1 MGWSSPARRSAR
13 SGFIPSKP
21 EPTKDRSRQPPES
34 TPAAFFRSSGGF
46 RLIVF
51 GERAMNGVTMTTTE
65 RTATRSKRQ
74 TIDNTQELRDAL
86 FHAICFLDHANPEND
101 TDHRDVAAAREL
113 AKLRE
118 SLNR

>member
-1 MGWSSPARRSAR
+1 
-13 SGFIPSKP
+13 
-21 EPTKDRSRQPPES
+21 
-34 TPAAFFRSSGGF
+34 
-46 RLIVF
+46 LIVF

-118 SLNR
+118 SLNREAHKEPWPPSADWRAEARKPLKLRHQNPQLLRPVC